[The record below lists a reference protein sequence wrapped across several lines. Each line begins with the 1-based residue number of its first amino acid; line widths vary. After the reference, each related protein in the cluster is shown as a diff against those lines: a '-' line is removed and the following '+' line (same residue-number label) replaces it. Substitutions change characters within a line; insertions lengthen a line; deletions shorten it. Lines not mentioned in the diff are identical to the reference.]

1 MSSTWSFILVAAGA
15 GNRLGGT
22 PKQFRLLGGIPLW
35 QWSCN
40 IAEKLLSAGVISEI
54 ILVLPEKYEYELIKN
69 RVNDNI
75 KIIKG
80 GKSRAES
87 VYNALN
93 VSVCSDVLIHDAAR
107 PFLTEKLCLEL
118 INKAEK
124 TGASVPLLKV
134 KDSVKKIANEKMSV
148 VERENL
154 YLTQTPQLFSKDEL
168 LEMLGKTE
176 LKNTD
181 EASVWIEM
189 GKNIS
194 YVTGDESNFKITT
207 QYDWDRAEMIVNANK
222 IIRIGHGYD
231 IHKLVEGRNLILG
244 GLKIEDSPIGLFGHS
259 DADVVTHTVMDAL
272 LGAAGEPDI
281 GRLFPAS
288 DNTYKNISSIL
299 LFEKVLEKLKNKGWQ
314 IEWIDVTLIAQTPK
328 LGHLV
333 DKIADNL
340 NKYLSDSTDK
350 LINLKVK
357 SGEECGSVGRSEC
370 MICHAVATIFKNN

>member
-69 RVNDNI
+69 RVNNNI

-168 LEMLGKTE
+168 LKMLGKTE

-231 IHKLVEGRNLILG
+231 IHKLVEGRDLILG